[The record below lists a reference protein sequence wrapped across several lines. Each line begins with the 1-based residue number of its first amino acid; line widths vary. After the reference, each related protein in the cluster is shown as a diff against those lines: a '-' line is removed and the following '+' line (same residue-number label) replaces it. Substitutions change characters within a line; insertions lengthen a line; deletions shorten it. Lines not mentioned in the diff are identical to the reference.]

1 MLKRGTRAGVRLLA
15 LLGALLLLVTLLP
28 PRWYVIGLAGVWND
42 PPGATLIVL
51 GADSLDGQMLGVA
64 SYWRSVYAILAWRE
78 GGFGHLILSG
88 ETSVTAPM
96 RDFIVAQGIPASVI
110 VMENRS
116 NSTRENALFTT
127 SLARQFPAPYVLLT
141 SDYHMW
147 RARHAFQKAGLIVQP
162 RPFPDALKRMNQWS
176 ARWSIFIELLVES
189 AKIIYYWARGW
200 V

>member
-1 MLKRGTRAGVRLLA
+1 MFRQGARECLRLLT

-28 PRWYVIGLAGVWND
+28 PRWYVRQLAGAWND
-42 PPGATLIVL
+42 PRGGTLIVL
-51 GADSLDGQMLGVA
+51 GADKLDGQMLGVA
-64 SYWRSVYAILAWRE
+64 SYWRSVYAVLVWRE

-88 ETSVTAPM
+88 NADITVPM
-96 RDFIVAQGIPASVI
+96 RDFILAQGIPASAI
-110 VMENRS
+110 VMEDRS
-116 NSTRENALFTT
+116 GSTRENALFTAP
-127 SLARQFPAPYVLLT
+127 LARQLPAPYVLLT

-147 RARHAFQKAGLIVQP
+147 RAHHAFQKAGLTVQP

-189 AKIIYYWARGW
+189 AKIAYYWARGW